1 MNSRNINPS
10 ELDILFYE
18 ELTQLQLSH
27 IFNIIFILSEYMLM
41 TTDMLMSIYEKK
53 YKEKMGLSYL
63 KKAVKEKLIIE
74 YQYDLDEDS
83 EKKIFYYALKSST
96 YNYLRQNQIPFLK
109 LPPYAAHKEKSRL
122 LTFNKYIIQ
131 EDYTPNI
138 IIPLDFAFRFF
149 VANPNVVC
157 YFPDLISITEIQYE
171 MRKKKVES
179 ETCFET
185 IDIPNVDV
193 GKYTRAVNPK
203 DID

>member
-1 MNSRNINPS
+1 MNSRNINPN

-18 ELTQLQLSH
+18 EFTQLQLSH

-41 TTDMLMSIYEKK
+41 TTDMLMHIFEKK
-53 YKEKMGLSYL
+53 YEEKMGLSYL

-74 YQYDLDEDS
+74 YQYDLDEVS

-109 LPPYAAHKEKSRL
+109 LPPYAAYEEKSRL

-131 EDYTPNI
+131 KGYTPNI
-138 IIPLDFAFRFF
+138 IIPFDFEFRFF
-149 VANPNVVC
+149 VANPNVIC
-157 YFPDLISITEIQYE
+157 YFPDLISITDIQHE
-171 MRKKKVES
+171 MRKKKIEFAS
-179 ETCFET
+179 CFEA
-185 IDIPNVDV
+185 IEIQNVEV
-193 GKYTRAVNPK
+193 GKYTRAVNPR

>member
-1 MNSRNINPS
+1 
-10 ELDILFYE
+10 
-18 ELTQLQLSH
+18 
-27 IFNIIFILSEYMLM
+27 M
-41 TTDMLMSIYEKK
+41 TTDMLMYIYEKK

-63 KKAVKEKLIIE
+63 KKAVKEKIIIE
-74 YQYDLDEDS
+74 YQFDLDEVS

-109 LPPYAAHKEKSRL
+109 LPPYVAYKEKSRL

-149 VANPNVVC
+149 VANPNVIC
-157 YFPDLISITEIQYE
+157 YFPDLISISEIECE
-171 MRKKKVES
+171 MRKKKVEFA
-179 ETCFET
+179 TCFEP
-185 IDIPNVDV
+185 IEIQNIEV
-193 GKYTRAVNPK
+193 GRYTRAVNPR